1 MYSPNRP
8 RWSLS
13 DYFGGSGGVGGGIGG
28 GSRSLT
34 RYYGGNSF
42 IPQPIHQR
50 SSPAVGAGAV
60 EPSVIDLAGS
70 NDLSALLGEEMMNN
84 GLGLENL
91 DKVDILDE
99 SDDESPAAL
108 QQQQQKSH

>member
-1 MYSPNRP
+1 MA
-8 RWSLS
+8 
-13 DYFGGSGGVGGGIGG
+13 
-28 GSRSLT
+28 
-34 RYYGGNSF
+34 
-42 IPQPIHQR
+42 
-50 SSPAVGAGAV
+50 SSVV

-99 SDDESPAAL
+99 NEDDSPPATL
-108 QQQQQKSH
+108 QRQQQQQKSH

>member
-1 MYSPNRP
+1 M
-8 RWSLS
+8 
-13 DYFGGSGGVGGGIGG
+13 
-28 GSRSLT
+28 T

-42 IPQPIHQR
+42 IPQSIHQR
-50 SSPAVGAGAV
+50 SAPVASSVV
-60 EPSVIDLAGS
+60 EPSVIELAGS

-99 SDDESPAAL
+99 NEDDSPPATL
-108 QQQQQKSH
+108 QRQQQQKSH